1 MTSRFPLS
9 NFVKGNGNGNKGND
23 VTSLFTNIPLQETID
38 IAINL
43 IFNHDLNLKLTT
55 KELKKTFPFCCIT
68 DSTYF

>member
-38 IAINL
+38 IAINP
-43 IFNHDLNLKLTT
+43 IFNHDLNLKITT
-55 KELKKTFPFCCIT
+55 KELKKTCYV
-68 DSTYF
+68 TYSIYF